1 MRQHAKGKKV
11 SGNSVRPKGQ
21 KCDKILI
28 NTEIRNG
35 PVVNEIGGY
44 LEVGNTRLS
53 HSATQQNTRAVG
65 STKNYNRASEG
76 IIDPA
81 PPPVKNHGAMG

>member
-1 MRQHAKGKKV
+1 M
-11 SGNSVRPKGQ
+11 
-21 KCDKILI
+21 
-28 NTEIRNG
+28 
-35 PVVNEIGGY
+35 
-44 LEVGNTRLS
+44 GNTRLS

-81 PPPVKNHGAMG
+81 TPPVKKSWSHGIKALVFVLSYIFFKSYGVSVQLFKASIKDKYHKEEQKNQPLI